1 MKITIAAIFA
11 FCLCAVSSFAQTYTI
26 KGTVGDSVLK
36 IKLHNSPISIL
47 NAKDSILRK
56 YTRSAADGSFTI
68 TGLPAG
74 KYIFMVTYPECAD
87 YVETLTLE
95 GTNTTRNM
103 GNINMQLKTRLLGE
117 VLVKGAV
124 MGVKLKGDTT
134 VYDARAYKIQP
145 NDKVEDLIR
154 QFPGIKVDKD
164 GKITAQGEQVKKV
177 LVDGEEF
184 FGDDPLLVTKNLRAD
199 MVDKVEVYD
208 KKSDQATFTGVDDG
222 IKTKTLNVKLKE
234 DKKNGM
240 FGKADVGKGTDGY
253 YEGQA
258 LFNKFK
264 GKYKFSVYGTASND
278 GKNNLGYSDNDRLG
292 TSSLTTVVLDDGN
305 SYSVSGGGDA
315 LDQSSYNRVGF
326 PSARTGGAHY
336 DTKFNSDKST
346 INTNYRIGA
355 LSLNTT
361 QNTLSQVNLPG
372 NSQLTNRDQNSY
384 AHSFRQKAD
393 VVYQNIPDANS
404 NFKLGIDGS
413 IKTTENKSNSL
424 STTKD
429 STGALLNRTTID
441 NNSTAEQKTFNASLI
456 YNKKFA
462 KVGRTI
468 SFNASEAFNQTHSDG
483 YLLSNI
489 FTTVDNNNSATN
501 QYKPTKVSS
510 SVLNS
515 NIVYTEPLTK
525 KLSLAINYGLGINNS
540 SSNRE
545 SYNQSSTGKYDAL
558 DINFSNNYKFNQLTN
573 QVGAIFNYK
582 YADGVLNFGTK
593 ASAVDYKQINQYT
606 GGIFNRNFIN
616 WSPQARF
623 QHNFSPSA
631 SYYLNYSGSNSQPT
645 IDQLQ
650 PVRDNSNPLSIIT
663 GNANLSP
670 QFRHN
675 FSTRFTSN
683 QRITSQ
689 YMYISGNYSFTE
701 NVIISNVTI
710 DPATGKSVMQFVN
723 LTDKKPTNYS
733 IYADYQRKIW
743 GGIDADVSIS
753 TNGSTN
759 YSYSN
764 NVLNTAS
771 NKSYSLGAYLSKN
784 VTKKYNVY
792 VQAQSSYS
800 FITQTLLPSNNYNS
814 AGFSLYGGGTVYL
827 PGKFQIS
834 SNIDF
839 NYQAA
844 VKSAPAVSYKMW
856 SATLS
861 KTFFKADNL
870 KVSIVG
876 NNLLNQNQNYRG
888 ISSYGFTQSTSNSIQ
903 RYFMLNIT
911 WDFSKFGTSTSSK

>member
-11 FCLCAVSSFAQTYTI
+11 FCLCAITSLAQTYTI
-26 KGTVGDSVLK
+26 KGAVGDSVLK
-36 IKLHNSPISIL
+36 VKLLNSPISIL

-68 TGLPAG
+68 TGIPAG
-74 KYIFMVTYPECAD
+74 KYLFMVTYPECAD
-87 YVETLTLE
+87 YVETITLE
-95 GTNTTRNM
+95 GTNTTRDM
-103 GNINMQLKTRLLGE
+103 GNINMDLKTRLLGE
-117 VLVKGAV
+117 ALVKGTAI
-124 MGVKLKGDTT
+124 GLKLKGDTL
-134 VYDARAYKIQP
+134 VYDAKAYKIQP

-222 IKTKTLNVKLKE
+222 VRTKTLNVKLKE

-240 FGKADVGKGTDGY
+240 FGKVDVGKGTDGY

-258 LFNKFK
+258 LLNKFK
-264 GKYKFSVYGTASND
+264 GKYKLSVYGTASND

-305 SYSVSGGGDA
+305 SYSVSGGDA

-361 QNTLSQVNLPG
+361 QNTLSQINLPG
-372 NSQLTNRDQNSY
+372 NSQTTDRDQNSY
-384 AHSFRQKAD
+384 AHTFRQKAD
-393 VVYQNIPDANS
+393 VVYQNIPNASS

-413 IKTTENKSNSL
+413 IKNTENRSNSL
-424 STTKD
+424 SNTRD
-429 STGALLNRTTID
+429 STGALLNTTTID
-441 NNSTAEQKTFNASLI
+441 NKNKGEQKTFNATLI
-456 YNKKFA
+456 YNKKFP

-468 SFNASEAFNQTHSDG
+468 SFNASEAFNQTHADA
-483 YLLSNI
+483 YLLSDI
-489 FTTVDNNNSATN
+489 FKTINGTTDHTD
-501 QYKPTKVSS
+501 QYKPTKFIS

-525 KLSLAINYGLGINNS
+525 KLSLAFNYGLGINNNT
-540 SSNRE
+540 SNRE
-545 SYNQSSTGKYDAL
+545 SYNKSPGGNYDAL
-558 DINFSNNYKFNQLTN
+558 DAQFSNNYKFNQLTN

-593 ASAVDYKQINQYT
+593 ASFVGYKQINQYT
-606 GGIFNRNFIN
+606 SNIFHRDFIN
-616 WSPQARF
+616 WSPQVRF
-623 QHNFSPSA
+623 QHNFSPST
-631 SYYLNYSGSNSQPT
+631 SYSINYNGSNRQPT

-650 PVRDNSNPLSIIT
+650 PVRDNSNPLNIIT

-670 QFRHN
+670 SFTHSFN
-675 FSTRFTSN
+675 TRFTAN
-683 QRITSQ
+683 QRITSV
-689 YMYISGNYSFTE
+689 YKYISANFSFTE
-701 NVIISNVTI
+701 NVILSNVTI
-710 DPATGKSVMQFVN
+710 NSATGESVTQYVN
-723 LTDKKPTNYS
+723 LADKKPYNYS

-743 GGIDADVSIS
+743 GGIDADIGVSAGG
-753 TNGSTN
+753 NTN
-759 YSYSN
+759 YSFSN
-764 NVLNTAS
+764 GVLNRS
-771 NKSYSLGAYLSKN
+771 DRKDISISLYLNKN
-784 VTKKYNVY
+784 VQKKYSVY
-792 VQAQSSYS
+792 VQAQSSYQ
-800 FITQTLLPSNNYNS
+800 FVKQTLLTSGNYN
-814 AGFSLYGGGTVYL
+814 APGFTMYGGGTVYL

-834 SNIDF
+834 STIDY
-839 NYQAA
+839 NYQAG
-844 VKSAPAVSYKMW
+844 VRGAPAVIYKMW
-856 SATLS
+856 SATMS
-861 KTFFKADNL
+861 KTFLKGDNL
-870 KVSIVG
+870 KLSIVG
-876 NNLLNQNQNYRG
+876 NNLLNQNQNSRYF
-888 ISSYGFTQSTSNSIQ
+888 SANGFTQNTYNSIQ

-911 WDFSKFGTSTSSK
+911 WDFTKFGTSTN

>member
-11 FCLCAVSSFAQTYTI
+11 FLLCAVSSFAQTYTI
-26 KGTVGDSVLK
+26 KGAVGDSVLK
-36 IKLHNSPISIL
+36 VKLLNSHISIL

-74 KYIFMVTYPECAD
+74 KYLFMVTYPECAD
-87 YVETLTLE
+87 YIEAITLE
-95 GTNTTRNM
+95 GTNITRDM
-103 GNINMQLKTRLLGE
+103 GNINMDLKTRLLGE
-117 VLVKGAV
+117 ALVKGAAI
-124 MGVKLKGDTT
+124 GLKLKGDTM

-154 QFPGIKVDKD
+154 QFPGIKIDKD

-222 IKTKTLNVKLKE
+222 VRTKTLNVKLKE
-234 DKKNGM
+234 DKKSGM
-240 FGKADVGKGTDGY
+240 FGKVDIGKGTDGY
-253 YEGQA
+253 YESQA
-258 LFNKFK
+258 LFNRFK
-264 GKYKFSVYGTASND
+264 GKYKFSVYGTASNT

-292 TSSLTTVVLDDGN
+292 TSSFTTVVLDDGN
-305 SYSVSGGGDA
+305 SYQTSSGGDA
-315 LDQSSYNRVGF
+315 MDASNYNNVGF

-336 DTKFNSDKST
+336 DTKFNEDKST

-355 LSLNTT
+355 LSLTTT
-361 QNTLSQVNLPG
+361 QNTLSQINLPG
-372 NSQLTNRDQNSY
+372 NVQTTNRDQDSY

-393 VVYQNIPDANS
+393 VVYQNTPNANS
-404 NFKLGIDGS
+404 NFKFGVDGS
-413 IKTTENKSNSL
+413 IKTTENRSNSI
-424 STTKD
+424 STTRD

-441 NNSTAEQKTFNASLI
+441 NNSDAEQKTFNASII
-456 YNKKFA
+456 YNRKFT

-468 SFNASEAFNQTHSDG
+468 SFNASEAYNQTHSNG
-483 YLLSNI
+483 YLLSDI
-489 FTTVDNNNSATN
+489 FTTVDGITTPTN

-525 KLSLAINYGLGINNS
+525 KLSVAVNYGFGINNS
-540 SSNRE
+540 MSNRE

-558 DINFSNNYKFNQLTN
+558 DITFSNSYKFNQLTN
-573 QVGAIFNYK
+573 QIGAIFNYK

-623 QHNFSPSA
+623 QHNFSPST
-631 SYYLNYSGSNSQPT
+631 NYSINYNGSNSQPT

-650 PVRDNSNPLSIIT
+650 PVRDNANPLNIVV

-675 FSTRFTSN
+675 FGTRFTSN

-689 YMYISGNYSFTE
+689 YMYIGGNYSFTE
-701 NVIISNVTI
+701 NVIVNKVDI
-710 DPATGKSVMQFVN
+710 DPATGKSVIQFVN
-723 LTDKKPTNYS
+723 LTDKKPSNYN
-733 IYADYQRKIW
+733 INLDYQRKVL
-743 GGIDADVSIS
+743 GFDADISLS

-764 NVLNTAS
+764 NILNTAS
-771 NKSYSLGAYLSKN
+771 RRSYSVGLYISKN
-784 VTKKYNVY
+784 VTKKYNFY
-792 VQAQSSYS
+792 VQATPSYTYN
-800 FITQTLLPSNNYNS
+800 TQTLLPSNNYN
-814 AGFSLYGGGTVYL
+814 AAEFSLYGGGTVYL
-827 PGKFQIS
+827 PGKIQIS
-834 SNIDF
+834 SNINY

-844 VKSAPAVSYKMW
+844 VRSAPAVNYKML

-861 KTFFKADNL
+861 KTFFKGDNL

-876 NNLLNQNQNYRG
+876 NNLFNQNQNYRG
-888 ISSYGFTQSTSNSIQ
+888 INPSGFTQNTYNSIQ
-903 RYFMLNIT
+903 RYFMLNVT
-911 WDFSKFGTSTSSK
+911 WDFSKFGTTSTTN